1 MTKLLWHNLPMARR
15 RKRHKED
22 KAKTQKRHCK
32 TRLLQRFGEVLTQEV
47 YEDFILQIQTGR
59 AIFIERQSV
68 RVSKFWVDLKGQQI
82 PVVYDR
88 HRKTIVTVLQPEWV
102 QGSSD
107 TMQPQPLPCLHSP
120 QH

>member
-1 MTKLLWHNLPMARR
+1 MTTKKLLWHNLPMARR

-32 TRLLQRFGEVLTQEV
+32 TRLLQRFGEVLTEDV
-47 YEDFILQIQTGR
+47 YQDFIYQIQTGR
-59 AIFIERQSV
+59 AEFIERQSV
-68 RVSKFWVDLKGQQI
+68 RVSKFWVDLKGQRI

-102 QGSSD
+102 LPPCD
-107 TMQPQPLPCLHSP
+107 TTPPPPVPCP
-120 QH
+120 PN